1 LRRFIHTADIHLDS
15 PLRGLSSYEGAP
27 VALLREAPRAA
38 FRNLV
43 DVAIEEKIDFMII
56 AGDLYDGNWRDYNT
70 GLFFVAEMG
79 RLHRA
84 SIPVYLLYGNHDAE
98 SEITRNLTLPAN
110 VHRFGSKAPQ
120 TFKIPALQVALHGQ
134 SFRQAAT
141 MENLAKDYP
150 PVEPGYFNIGVLHTA
165 LQGHEPHANYAP
177 CSVSELKA
185 KQYDYWA
192 LGHVH
197 EAAVVDEQP
206 HIVFPGNLQG
216 RHIREPGPRGA
227 LLITEQAGEIT
238 LDRLDVDVLRWH
250 TLEVNVASATS
261 FQEAT
266 RQASAELALTYE
278 RHADGRPM
286 ALRVEFTGRSKV
298 HGQLF
303 GMEAQLRAEVLGMAA
318 SLAPDRIWIEKV
330 VVGTEPEL
338 DPKALAQRSD
348 ALAELQHIL
357 ARAGHD
363 AGFLEDLA
371 AELQDLSAKLP
382 KDVQDQLPRLTA
394 IRQEGVEPL
403 VAELAP
409 TLLARLAGT

>member
-1 LRRFIHTADIHLDS
+1 MRRFIHTADIHLDS

-43 DVAIEEKIDFMII
+43 DIAIEEKIDFMII

-70 GLFFVAEMG
+70 GLFFVAEMA
-79 RLHRA
+79 RLNRA

-98 SEITRNLTLPAN
+98 SEITKNLTLPPN

-120 TFKIPALQVALHGQ
+120 TFKIPSLQVALHGQ

-150 PVEPGYFNIGVLHTA
+150 PAESGYFNIGVLHTA

-185 KQYDYWA
+185 KDYDYWA

-197 EAAVVDEQP
+197 EAVVVHERP

-216 RHIREPGPRGA
+216 RHIREAGARGA
-227 LLITEQAGEIT
+227 FLVTEHEGEVT

-250 TLEVNVASATS
+250 TLEVNVTRAKS
-261 FQEAT
+261 FQEAI
-266 RQASAELALTYE
+266 REASIALTLAYE
-278 RHADGRPM
+278 RQADGRPM
-286 ALRVEFTGRSKV
+286 AVRVQFSGRSTV

-303 GMEAQLRAEVLGMAA
+303 GMEAQLRAEVLGLAA
-318 SLAPDRIWIEKV
+318 ALAPDRIWIEKV
-330 VVGTEPEL
+330 VVGTTPEL
-338 DPKALAQRSD
+338 DPKAIAARSD
-348 ALAELQHIL
+348 ALAELQEIL

-363 AGFLEDLA
+363 AGFLEA
-371 AELQDLSAKLP
+371 VAVELQDLSAKLP

-394 IRQEGVEPL
+394 IRQEGAGRL

-409 TLLARLAGT
+409 TLLARLAGA